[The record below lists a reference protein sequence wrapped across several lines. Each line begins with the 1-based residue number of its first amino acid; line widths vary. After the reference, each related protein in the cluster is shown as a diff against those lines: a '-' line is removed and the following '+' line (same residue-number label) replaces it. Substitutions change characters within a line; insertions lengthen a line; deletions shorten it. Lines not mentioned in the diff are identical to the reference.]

1 MTRYFQYEYMFSE
14 EFFALE
20 NTRYLFDEKF
30 SDGKIIVM
38 PEKEKPQT
46 DEIQKQLDKLADKR
60 ILVLVSDQRF
70 DKEELLL
77 RYQAVMTLKGD
88 KRFIEENEVLAC
100 RNLNYVLRISGL
112 KLISI
117 WKSIICRRAER

>member
-1 MTRYFQYEYMFSE
+1 
-14 EFFALE
+14 
-20 NTRYLFDEKF
+20 
-30 SDGKIIVM
+30 M

-88 KRFIEENEVLAC
+88 KL
-100 RNLNYVLRISGL
+100 LY
-112 KLISI
+112 
-117 WKSIICRRAER
+117 